1 MDEVVVV
8 GYGTRKRTNVAGAVD
23 QIAGKK
29 ISDRPVANVLQG
41 LQGLSAGLN
50 ISYAGGAPGATP
62 NINIR
67 GMGSIN
73 GGGGSPLIL
82 IDGIA
87 SQIDDMLRLNPT
99 DIESITTL
107 RDGGTAAIYGARA
120 AFGVLMIETKKGKLG
135 GRQTISYNNYF
146 ALSKRTVMPDPI
158 TDPYIYK
165 N

>member
-1 MDEVVVV
+1 M

-120 AFGVLMIETKKGKLG
+120 AFGVLMIETKKESLG
-135 GRQTISYNNYF
+135 DARRSRTITTLRYQNVRLCLTQSPILIFIKNY
-146 ALSKRTVMPDPI
+146 DG
-158 TDPYIYK
+158 
-165 N
+165 